1 MGVEGGL
8 QTPHKG
14 ISPLLRITQIGES
27 PSLATLKVE
36 GRVVSDWV
44 SVLEGESL
52 KLLREKGIVV
62 LDFSNVSFVDR
73 QGVEA
78 LRRLRAGHVRII
90 NCSPLIEDLLNG
102 EEG

>member
-1 MGVEGGL
+1 
-8 QTPHKG
+8 
-14 ISPLLRITQIGES
+14 LLRITQIGES